1 MSLKSRSSHINTRHL
16 HETAASLNAIF
27 NAELFTDCPY
37 PGCLTKHL
45 LKGLNTHITKKHPG
59 HLIPLNPPPNINA
72 AVPSPPAQPAA
83 LPLLPQAPPL
93 PHHPPPLPHIPPDF
107 IAAIGAV
114 IGDAM
119 HLEAVAQ
126 NEAVPAAP
134 QLPVAQPAPAV
145 APPPVPIP
153 PVPLSNLVARFRLGL
168 YKFHP
173 SWKEPL
179 LSLFVEFLDGAQSE
193 DIETSTTSIA
203 ALQLLPGLLEFSRR
217 RRKATLSPINVLR
230 TILACPNK
238 ASETVRLASTW
249 FRVFSIRPLA
259 ERNPPTHE
267 DLRARIESCL
277 HRTIGYLYIISC
289 CQGRHPPQQ
298 TPCWCTSAPRHQ

>member
-1 MSLKSRSSHINTRHL
+1 M
-16 HETAASLNAIF
+16 
-27 NAELFTDCPY
+27 
-37 PGCLTKHL
+37 
-45 LKGLNTHITKKHPG
+45 
-59 HLIPLNPPPNINA
+59 
-72 AVPSPPAQPAA
+72 
-83 LPLLPQAPPL
+83 
-93 PHHPPPLPHIPPDF
+93 
-107 IAAIGAV
+107 
-114 IGDAM
+114 
-119 HLEAVAQ
+119 
-126 NEAVPAAP
+126 
-134 QLPVAQPAPAV
+134 
-145 APPPVPIP
+145 
-153 PVPLSNLVARFRLGL
+153 SNLVARFRLGL

-267 DLRARIESCL
+267 DLRARIESLTQDNRLSAAAKVATLLNKSLAGAPPPPAINRMLLDATIVRLHPVDDHRDILPDPADDPVECL
-277 HRTIGYLYIISC
+277 QLT
-289 CQGRHPPQQ
+289 
-298 TPCWCTSAPRHQ
+298 AD

>member
-1 MSLKSRSSHINTRHL
+1 M
-16 HETAASLNAIF
+16 
-27 NAELFTDCPY
+27 
-37 PGCLTKHL
+37 
-45 LKGLNTHITKKHPG
+45 
-59 HLIPLNPPPNINA
+59 
-72 AVPSPPAQPAA
+72 
-83 LPLLPQAPPL
+83 
-93 PHHPPPLPHIPPDF
+93 
-107 IAAIGAV
+107 
-114 IGDAM
+114 
-119 HLEAVAQ
+119 
-126 NEAVPAAP
+126 
-134 QLPVAQPAPAV
+134 
-145 APPPVPIP
+145 
-153 PVPLSNLVARFRLGL
+153 SNLVARFRLGL

-238 ASETVRLASTW
+238 SSETVRLASTW

-267 DLRARIESCL
+267 DLRARIESLTQDNRLSAAAKVATLLNKSLAGAPPHPAINRMLLDATIVRLHPVDDHRDILPDPADDPVECL
-277 HRTIGYLYIISC
+277 QLTADQVRDRIYRVNCDSSSGSTGWTNALLRRLCDDRSGTAARIADTPPLPIHLSLTSFFNKMLRGAITGE
-289 CQGRHPPQQ
+289 GRKLL
-298 TPCWCTSAPRHQ
+298 AGA